1 VRLAGCASPAEQGGS
16 VTTID
21 EFTDLTSEQ
30 FIEAVAD
37 GSIYPYTEHRIP
49 KRRGGLRTLHAPIP
63 RLSEMQQEVL
73 ARLEALPAKFQPHP
87 AAFAYRRGRSVV
99 DCAAV
104 HLRAHTVIRLDIAD
118 FFGSIRERHIHAA
131 LKEAWLR
138 PTERE
143 YRIGLVE
150 DDGCQKIGLRRTG
163 HTLDAYVTARLVTV
177 SPPGPTHTWRNRG
190 TGRRSVRLEAT
201 GQEFS
206 VHRPGLVHRRT
217 REGFLPQGAPT
228 SGYLSNIVMRDVD
241 ATVTHLAESLGLRYT
256 RYSDDMHFSS
266 HRLVHHDDADRLV
279 SGVKRALEPLG
290 MRLNAR
296 KTYVARPGARRSVL
310 GVLVDGPAP
319 RLTREYK
326 RRITK
331 HVRGAASFGIEQ
343 HRRHQEFKNLTE
355 LDAHVTGLL
364 SFAHMVEPGWAERR
378 LADWK
383 RLREIPLEHEGPAV
397 LQHGLDLP
405 WEDGETE
412 ATQADL
418 AKASIDDLV
427 RGAQR
432 YRSSSDYLQ
441 MLEFVGRFKRYA
453 PFNAMV
459 VHIQKPGARYVLSS
473 SEWESTYRRVLK
485 PGAQPLLIFQPRG
498 PYMLVYDVGDTEA
511 LPGALPLPKGITA
524 PVSVSSRAGEKEIAE
539 VWHHTETN
547 LAPLGIRL
555 TLVDHAASS
564 CGRTYRSRSCSSV
577 KRPGSRPGDPSEAYP
592 TLFEIEINRNLPL
605 LDRYA
610 TLAHELG
617 HLFCGHLGAD
627 PGETWPDRYVQP
639 LSDEDAAKV
648 HARNEVEAES
658 IAYMVL
664 KRLDLDVR
672 MGDYITRHLGP
683 GRQVPETVALNL
695 TFKAAGLIIEMGK
708 KRIPAAKLR
717 KPKK

>member
-1 VRLAGCASPAEQGGS
+1 
-16 VTTID
+16 VTTTD
-21 EFTDLTSEQ
+21 DFADLTPDQ
-30 FIEAVAD
+30 FLEAVVS

-49 KRRGGLRTLHAPIP
+49 KRRGGLRTLYAPVP
-63 RLSEMQQEVL
+63 RLSEVQQEVL
-73 ARLEALPAKFQPHP
+73 ARLETLPAGFQPHP

-99 DCAAV
+99 DCAAA

-118 FFGSIRERHIHAA
+118 FFGSIRERHVHAA
-131 LKEAWLR
+131 LKDAWTR
-138 PTERE
+138 PAERG
-143 YRIGLVE
+143 YRLDLAENDEGRREIV
-150 DDGCQKIGLRRTG
+150 LRRAGRSLGTYA
-163 HTLDAYVTARLVTV
+163 TVRLVTV
-177 SPPGPTHTWRNRG
+177 SPPEPNHTWTNRG
-190 TGRRSVRLEAT
+190 SGRRSVRLEAT
-201 GQEFS
+201 GQDFS
-206 VHRPGLVHRRT
+206 ILRPGLVFKHT

-228 SGYLSNIVMRDVD
+228 SGYLSNIIMRDVD
-241 ATVTHLAESLGLRYT
+241 EIISHRAESLGLRYT
-256 RYSDDMHFSS
+256 RYSDDLYFSS
-266 HRLVHHDDADRLV
+266 RALFHHADVDRLV
-279 SGVKRALEPLG
+279 AGVKKALEPLG
-290 MRLNAR
+290 MRLNPK

-310 GVLVDGPAP
+310 GILVDGPAP

-343 HRRHQEFKNLTE
+343 HRRHQRFKDLAE

-364 SFAHMVEPGWAERR
+364 SFAHMVEPGWAGAQ

-383 RLREIPLEHEGPAV
+383 RLREIPLEHQEPV
-397 LQHGLDLP
+397 NVQHGLELP
-405 WEDGETE
+405 WDEEVE
-412 ATQADL
+412 LSQADL
-418 AKASIDDLV
+418 AKDSIDDLV

-441 MLEFVGRFKRYA
+441 MVEFVGRVKRYA

-459 VHIQKPGARYVLSS
+459 VHIQKPGARYVLPSS
-473 SEWESTYRRVLK
+473 QFMSKYRRVLK

-524 PVSVSSRAGEKEIAE
+524 PVSVSSRASEKEVAQ

-555 TLVDHAASS
+555 TLVDHGASS
-564 CGRTYRSRSCSSV
+564 CGRIYRSRSGSSV
-577 KRPGSRPGDPSEAYP
+577 ERPGSRPGGPPERYP
-592 TLFEIEINRNLPL
+592 TLFEIEVNRNLSL

-610 TLAHELG
+610 TLTHELG
-617 HLFCGHLGAD
+617 HLFCGHLGAG
-627 PGETWPDRYVQP
+627 PGETWPDRYVRP
-639 LSDEDAAKV
+639 LSDEDAVKV

-664 KRLDLDVR
+664 KRLDPDVR
-672 MGDYITRHLGP
+672 MGDYITGHLSP
-683 GRQVPETVALNL
+683 DQQVPETVALNL

-708 KRIPAAKLR
+708 KRIPAAKLQ

>member
-1 VRLAGCASPAEQGGS
+1 MADDFAHLAPA
-16 VTTID
+16 
-21 EFTDLTSEQ
+21 Q
-30 FIEAVAD
+30 FLEAVVS

-49 KRRGGLRTLHAPIP
+49 KRCGGLRTLHAPVA
-63 RLSEMQQEVL
+63 RLSVMQQEIL
-73 ARLEALPAKFQPHP
+73 ARLETLPARFQPHP

-131 LKEAWLR
+131 LKDAWTR
-138 PTERE
+138 PTEPE
-143 YRIGLVE
+143 YRIALVE
-150 DDGCQKIGLRRTG
+150 DDNGHQGIGLRRTG
-163 HTLDAYVTARLVTV
+163 RTLGAYTTARLVTV
-177 SPPGPTHTWRNRG
+177 SPQGPNQTWTNRG
-190 TGRRSVRLEAT
+190 TGHRKVRLEAT
-201 GQEFS
+201 GQDFH
-206 VHRPGLVHRRT
+206 VRRPGLVYKHT

-241 ATVTHLAESLGLRYT
+241 EVVTHQAESLGLRYT
-256 RYSDDMHFSS
+256 RYSDDLFFSS
-266 HRLVHHDDADRLV
+266 RRHVRHADVDRLV
-279 SGVKRALEPLG
+279 AGVKRALEPLG
-290 MRLNAR
+290 MRLNTR

-310 GVLVDGPAP
+310 GILVDGPAP

-331 HVRGAASFGIEQ
+331 HVRGAVSFGIEQ
-343 HRRHQEFKNLTE
+343 HRRHQEFKSLAD

-364 SFAHMVEPGWAERR
+364 SFAHMVEPGWAEGQ
-378 LADWK
+378 LSDWK
-383 RLREIPLEHEGPAV
+383 RLREIPLEHEEPAV

-405 WEDGETE
+405 WQDEEME
-412 ATQADL
+412 VSQADL

-473 SEWESTYRRVLK
+473 SEWESTYRRILK
-485 PGAQPLLIFQPRG
+485 PGAKPLLIFQPRG

-524 PVSVSSRAGEKEIAE
+524 PVSVSSRVGEKEVAK

-555 TLVDHAASS
+555 TLVDHGASS
-564 CGRTYRSRSCSSV
+564 CGRTYHSRSGGSV
-577 KRPGSRPGDPSEAYP
+577 QRLGSRAGDPPESYP
-592 TLFEIEINRNLPL
+592 TLFEIEVNRNLPL

-617 HLFCGHLGAD
+617 HLFCGHLGAG
-627 PGETWPDRYVQP
+627 PGETWPDRRACPSSPEEAQK
-639 LSDEDAAKV
+639 A

-664 KRLDLDVR
+664 KRLDPDVQ
-672 MGDYITRHLGP
+672 MGDYITGHLSP

-717 KPKK
+717 KSKK

>member
-1 VRLAGCASPAEQGGS
+1 MADNFA
-16 VTTID
+16 
-21 EFTDLTSEQ
+21 DLTPAQ
-30 FIEAVAD
+30 FLEAVVS
-37 GSIYPYTEHRIP
+37 GSIFPYTEHRIP
-49 KRRGGLRTLHAPIP
+49 KHSGGLRTLHAPVP
-63 RLSEMQQEVL
+63 RLSEIQQGIL
-73 ARLEALPAKFQPHP
+73 ARLETLPARFQPHP
-87 AAFAYRRGRSVV
+87 AAFAYRGGRSVV
-99 DCAAV
+99 DCAAI

-118 FFGSIRERHIHAA
+118 FFGSIRERHVHAA
-131 LKEAWLR
+131 LKDAWAR

-143 YRIGLVE
+143 YRIDLVE
-150 DDGCQKIGLRRTG
+150 NGNGLREIGLRRIG
-163 HTLDAYVTARLVTV
+163 RTLSTYTTTRLVTV
-177 SPPGPTHTWRNRG
+177 SPPGPNQTWPNRG
-190 TGRRSVRLEAT
+190 TGRRSVYLEAT
-201 GQEFS
+201 GQTFS
-206 VHRPGLVHRRT
+206 VSRPDSLYKHT

-228 SGYLSNIVMRDVD
+228 SGYLSNLVMRDVD
-241 ATVTHLAESLGLRYT
+241 AVVAHLAESLGLRYT

-266 HRLVHHDDADRLV
+266 RRLVRHEKVDRLV
-279 SGVKRALEPLG
+279 VGVKKALTPLG
-290 MRLNAR
+290 MKLNTK

-310 GVLVDGPAP
+310 GILVDGPTP

-343 HRRHQEFKNLTE
+343 HRRHQEFKGLAE

-364 SFAHMVEPGWAERR
+364 SFAHMVEPGWAEKQ

-383 RLREIPLEHEGPAV
+383 RLREIPLEYEEPVIAE
-397 LQHGLDLP
+397 HGLDLF
-405 WEDGETE
+405 WDEEVE
-412 ATQADL
+412 ISQAEL

-473 SEWESTYRRVLK
+473 SEWMSKYRRVLK

-511 LPGALPLPKGITA
+511 LPGARPLPRAITA
-524 PVSVSSRAGEKEIAE
+524 PASVSSRAGEKELVE
-539 VWHHTETN
+539 VWHHTTTN

-555 TLVDHAASS
+555 TLVNEGASS
-564 CGRTYRSRSCSSV
+564 CGRTYPSRSGASV
-577 KRPGSRPGDPSEAYP
+577 ERSGSRPGDRPETYP
-592 TLFEIEINRNLPL
+592 TLFEIEVNRNLPL
-605 LDRYA
+605 LDQYA

-617 HLFCGHLGAD
+617 HLFCGHLGAG
-627 PGETWPDRYVQP
+627 PGQTWPDRRLRP
-639 LSDEDAAKV
+639 LSDEERVTA
-648 HARNEVEAES
+648 HARDEVEAES

-664 KRLDLDVR
+664 KRLDPDVQ
-672 MGDYITRHLGP
+672 MGDYITGHLGLNQ
-683 GRQVPETVALNL
+683 QVPESVALNL
-695 TFKAAGLIIEMGK
+695 TFKATGLIIEMGK
-708 KRIPAAKLR
+708 KRLAATKLQ

>member
-1 VRLAGCASPAEQGGS
+1 MA
-16 VTTID
+16 D
-21 EFTDLTSEQ
+21 EFTDLTPAQ
-30 FIEAVAD
+30 FLEAVVS

-49 KRRGGLRTLHAPIP
+49 KRRGGLRTLHTPVP
-63 RLSEMQQEVL
+63 RLSGMQQEIL
-73 ARLEALPAKFQPHP
+73 DRLEILPVKFQPHP
-87 AAFAYRRGRSVV
+87 AAFAYRGGRSVV

-118 FFGSIRERHIHAA
+118 FFGSIRERHVHAS
-131 LKEAWLR
+131 LKDAWTR

-143 YRIGLVE
+143 YRIDLVE
-150 DDGCQKIGLRRTG
+150 DGNGRRKIGLRRSG
-163 HTLDAYVTARLVTV
+163 RTLDTYTTVRLVTV
-177 SPPGPTHTWRNRG
+177 SPPEPNQTWTNRG
-190 TGRRSVRLEAT
+190 TGRRSVLLEAT
-201 GQEFS
+201 GQSFS
-206 VHRPGLVHRRT
+206 VRRPDPVYPHT

-228 SGYLSNIVMRDVD
+228 SGYLSNIVMREVD
-241 ATVTHLAESLGLRYT
+241 EGVTHLAESLGLRYT
-256 RYSDDMHFSS
+256 RYSDDMYFSS
-266 HRLVHHDDADRLV
+266 RRLVHHDDVDRLV
-279 SGVKRALEPLG
+279 AGVKKALEPLG
-290 MRLNAR
+290 MRLNAK

-310 GVLVDGPAP
+310 GILVDGPTP

-343 HRRHQEFKNLTE
+343 HRHHQNFKDVAA

-364 SFAHMVEPGWAERR
+364 SFAHMVEPGWAAKQ

-383 RLREIPLEHEGPAV
+383 RLREIPLETEEPVIG
-397 LQHGLDLP
+397 QHGLDLP
-405 WEDGETE
+405 WDKEVEIS
-412 ATQADL
+412 QANL

-473 SEWESTYRRVLK
+473 SEWKSKYRRVLK

-498 PYMLVYDVGDTEA
+498 PYILVYDVGDTEA
-511 LPGALPLPKGITA
+511 LPGALPLPKAITA
-524 PVSVSSRAGEKEIAE
+524 PISVSSRANEKDIAQL
-539 VWHHTETN
+539 WHHTNTN

-555 TLVDHAASS
+555 TLVDHAAASG
-564 CGRTYRSRSCSSV
+564 GRTYPSRSRGSV
-577 KRPGSRPGDPSEAYP
+577 ERPGSRPGDPPETYP

-617 HLFCGHLGAD
+617 HLFCGHLGAG
-627 PGETWPDRYVQP
+627 PRETWPDRRLQS
-639 LSDEDAAKV
+639 LSEEEAVKV

-664 KRLDLDVR
+664 KRLNPDVQ
-672 MGDYITRHLGP
+672 MGDYITGHLGP
-683 GRQVPETVALNL
+683 NQQVPEIVALNL
-695 TFKAAGLIIEMGK
+695 TFKAAGLIIDMGK
-708 KRIPAAKLR
+708 RRISASKLQ
-717 KPKK
+717 KPKE

>member
-1 VRLAGCASPAEQGGS
+1 M
-16 VTTID
+16 TTTD
-21 EFTDLTSEQ
+21 DFADLTPDQ
-30 FIEAVAD
+30 FLEAVVR

-49 KRRGGLRTLHAPIP
+49 KRRGGLRTLHAPVP
-63 RLSEMQQEVL
+63 RLSEMQQEIL
-73 ARLEALPAKFQPHP
+73 ARLETLPAGFQPHP

-118 FFGSIRERHIHAA
+118 FFASIRERHVHAA
-131 LKEAWLR
+131 LKDAWAH
-138 PTERE
+138 PTERG
-143 YRIGLVE
+143 YRIDLAENDEGHREIV
-150 DDGCQKIGLRRTG
+150 LRRTG
-163 HTLDAYVTARLVTV
+163 RTLGTYTTARLVTV
-177 SPPGPTHTWRNRG
+177 SPPEPNHTWTNRG
-190 TGRRSVRLEAT
+190 TGHRIVRLEAT
-201 GQEFS
+201 GQNFS
-206 VHRPGLVHRRT
+206 VRRPNLIHKHT

-241 ATVTHLAESLGLRYT
+241 EVVTHQAESLGFRYT
-256 RYSDDMHFSS
+256 RYSDDLYFSS
-266 HRLVHHDDADRLV
+266 RALVHHDDVDRLV
-279 SGVKRALEPLG
+279 AGVKKALEPLG
-290 MRLNAR
+290 MKLNTK

-310 GVLVDGPAP
+310 GILVEGSAP
-319 RLTREYK
+319 RLTREHK

-331 HVRGAASFGIEQ
+331 HVRGAAAFGIEQ
-343 HRRHQEFKNLTE
+343 HRRHQKFKDLAE

-364 SFAHMVEPGWAERR
+364 SFAHMVEPGWADGQ

-383 RLREIPLEHEGPAV
+383 RLREIPLDPEEPV
-397 LQHGLDLP
+397 SVQHGLDLP
-405 WEDGETE
+405 WDEEVE
-412 ATQADL
+412 VFQADL

-473 SEWESTYRRVLK
+473 SEWLSKYRRVLK

-498 PYMLVYDVGDTEA
+498 PYVLVYDVGDTEA
-511 LPGALPLPKGITA
+511 LPGALPLPKRITA
-524 PVSVSSRAGEKEIAE
+524 PVSVSSRAGEKEVAE

-555 TLVDHAASS
+555 TLVDHGASS
-564 CGRTYRSRSCSSV
+564 CGRTYRSRSGSSV
-577 KRPGSRPGDPSEAYP
+577 ERPGSRTGDRPETYP
-592 TLFEIEINRNLPL
+592 TLFEIEVNRNLPL

-617 HLFCGHLGAD
+617 HLFCGHLGAG
-627 PGETWPDRYVQP
+627 PGETWPDRYVRP
-639 LSDEDAAKV
+639 LLDEDAVKV
-648 HARNEVEAES
+648 RARNEVEAES

-664 KRLDLDVR
+664 KRLDPDVR
-672 MGDYITRHLGP
+672 MGDYITGHLGP
-683 GRQVPETVALNL
+683 DQQVPETVALNL

-708 KRIPAAKLR
+708 KRIPAARLQKS
-717 KPKK
+717 KK

>member
-1 VRLAGCASPAEQGGS
+1 M
-16 VTTID
+16 TTT
-21 EFTDLTSEQ
+21 ENFADLTPDQ
-30 FIEAVAD
+30 FLKAVVS

-73 ARLEALPAKFQPHP
+73 ARLETLPAGFRPHP

-118 FFGSIRERHIHAA
+118 FFGSIRERHVHAA
-131 LKEAWLR
+131 LKDAWTR
-138 PTERE
+138 PTEHE
-143 YRIGLVE
+143 YRIDLVE
-150 DDGCQKIGLRRTG
+150 DDNGCREIGLRRTG
-163 HTLDAYVTARLVTV
+163 CTLDTYITARLVTV
-177 SPPGPTHTWRNRG
+177 SPSEPNQTWTNRG

-206 VHRPGLVHRRT
+206 VRRPGPVYQHT

-241 ATVTHLAESLGLRYT
+241 DAVAHQAESLRLRYT
-256 RYSDDMHFSS
+256 RYSDDMYFSS
-266 HRLVHHDDADRLV
+266 RGFVHHDDVDRLMA
-279 SGVKRALEPLG
+279 GVKKALEPLG
-290 MRLNAR
+290 MRLNTK

-310 GVLVDGPAP
+310 GILVDGPTP

-343 HRRHQEFKNLTE
+343 HRRHQEFRDLAE

-364 SFAHMVEPGWAERR
+364 SFAHMVEPGWAGKQ

-383 RLREIPLEHEGPAV
+383 RLRGIPLDHEEPV
-397 LQHGLDLP
+397 IVQHGLDLP
-405 WEDGETE
+405 WDEGVEVS
-412 ATQADL
+412 QADL

-473 SEWESTYRRVLK
+473 SEWMSKYRRVLK

-511 LPGALPLPKGITA
+511 LPGALPLPRGITA
-524 PVSVSSRAGEKEIAE
+524 PASVSSQVGEKEVAK
-539 VWHHTETN
+539 VWHHTEMN

-555 TLVDHAASS
+555 TLVDHGASS
-564 CGRTYRSRSCSSV
+564 YGRAYPSKSGGSV
-577 KRPGSRPGDPSEAYP
+577 ERPGSRPGDRPETYP
-592 TLFEIEINRNLPL
+592 TLFEVEVNRNLPL

-617 HLFCGHLGAD
+617 HLFCGHLGAG
-627 PGETWPDRYVQP
+627 PGETWPDRFLP
-639 LSDEDAAKV
+639 KTAKV

-664 KRLDLDVR
+664 KRLDPDVQ
-672 MGDYITRHLGP
+672 MGDYITGHLGTDQ
-683 GRQVPETVALNL
+683 QVPETVALNL

-708 KRIPAAKLR
+708 KRIPATKFQ

>member
-1 VRLAGCASPAEQGGS
+1 MTAA
-16 VTTID
+16 D
-21 EFTDLTSEQ
+21 DFTDLTADQ
-30 FIEAVAD
+30 FLKAVVS
-37 GSIYPYTEHRIP
+37 GSIYPYTEHQIR
-49 KRRGGLRTLHAPIP
+49 KHRGGLRTLHAPVP
-63 RLSEMQQEVL
+63 QLSRIQQEVL
-73 ARLEALPAKFQPHP
+73 ARLETFPARFQPHP

-118 FFGSIRERHIHAA
+118 FFGSIRERHVYAA
-131 LKEAWLR
+131 LKDAWTG

-143 YRIGLVE
+143 YRIGLVQ
-150 DDGCQKIGLRRTG
+150 DDDRRKIALRYTVRTLA
-163 HTLDAYVTARLVTV
+163 TYITARLVTV
-177 SPPGPTHTWRNRG
+177 SPPRATQTWTNRG
-190 TGRRSVRLEAT
+190 TGRRSMSLEAA
-201 GQEFS
+201 GQKSS
-206 VHRPGLVHRRT
+206 VRWPGPVYRHT

-241 ATVTHLAESLGLRYT
+241 EVVTYQAESLGLRYT
-256 RYSDDMHFSS
+256 RYSDDMYFSS
-266 HRLVHHDDADRLV
+266 RRLVRHDDVDRLIA
-279 SGVKRALEPLG
+279 GVKRALEPLG
-290 MRLNAR
+290 MRLNAK

-310 GVLVDGPAP
+310 GILVDGPAP

-343 HRRHQEFKNLTE
+343 HRRHQGFKDLAE

-364 SFAHMVEPGWAERR
+364 SFAHMVEPGWAGKQ
-378 LADWK
+378 LTDWK
-383 RLREIPLEHEGPAV
+383 RLREIPLEYEEPV
-397 LQHGLDLP
+397 SVQHGPDLP
-405 WEDGETE
+405 WDEEVE
-412 ATQADL
+412 LSQAAL

-432 YRSSSDYLQ
+432 YRSSSDYLE

-485 PGAQPLLIFQPRG
+485 PAAQPMLIFQPRG

-511 LPGALPLPKGITA
+511 LPGARPLPKAITA
-524 PVSVSSRAGEKEIAE
+524 PVSVASRADEKEVTE

-555 TLVDHAASS
+555 SLVNHGTSS
-564 CGRTYRSRSCSSV
+564 CGRTYHSWSGSYV
-577 KRPGSRPGDPSEAYP
+577 ERPGSRPGDRPETYP
-592 TLFEIEINRNLPL
+592 TLFEIEVNRNLPL

-617 HLFCGHLGAD
+617 HLFCGHLGAG
-627 PGETWPDRYVQP
+627 PGGTWPDRYLRP
-639 LSDEDAAKV
+639 LSDEEAVKV

-664 KRLDLDVR
+664 KRLDPDVQ
-672 MGDYITRHLGP
+672 MGDYVTEHLGP
-683 GRQVPETVALNL
+683 AQQVPETVALNL
-695 TFKAAGLIIEMGK
+695 AFKAAGRIIEMGK
-708 KRIPAAKLR
+708 QRIPAAKLQMST
-717 KPKK
+717 K

>member
-1 VRLAGCASPAEQGGS
+1 MTATDDFA
-16 VTTID
+16 
-21 EFTDLTSEQ
+21 DLTPDQ
-30 FIEAVAD
+30 FLKAVVS
-37 GSIYPYTEHRIP
+37 GSIHPYTEHRIP
-49 KRRGGLRTLHAPIP
+49 KRSGGLRTLHAPIP
-63 RLSEMQQEVL
+63 RLAGIQQEIL
-73 ARLEALPAKFQPHP
+73 ARLETLPAGFQPHP

-118 FFGSIRERHIHAA
+118 FFGSIRERHIHAT
-131 LKEAWLR
+131 LKDARMR
-138 PTERE
+138 PTGHE
-143 YRIGLVE
+143 YRVGLVK
-150 DDGCQKIGLRRTG
+150 GGNGRRRIGLRRIG
-163 HTLDAYVTARLVTV
+163 RTLDTYTTTRLVTV
-177 SPPGPTHTWRNRG
+177 SPPGPNQTWPNRG
-190 TGRRSVRLEAT
+190 TGWRSVYLEAT

-206 VHRPGLVHRRT
+206 VRRPSLVHQHT

-228 SGYLSNIVMRDVD
+228 SGYLSNIVMREVD
-241 ATVTHLAESLGLRYT
+241 AVVTHQAESLGLRYT
-256 RYSDDMHFSS
+256 RYSDDMYFSS
-266 HRLVHHDDADRLV
+266 RGLVHHDDVDRLV
-279 SGVKRALEPLG
+279 AGVKKALEPLG
-290 MRLNAR
+290 MRLNAK

-310 GVLVDGPAP
+310 GILVDGPAP

-326 RRITK
+326 RRVTK

-343 HRRHQEFKNLTE
+343 HRRHQDFKDLAE

-364 SFAHMVEPGWAERR
+364 SFAHMVEPGWAGRQ

-383 RLREIPLEHEGPAV
+383 RLREIPLEHEEPVSV
-397 LQHGLDLP
+397 LHGLDLFRD
-405 WEDGETE
+405 EETE
-412 ATQADL
+412 VSQADL

-473 SEWESTYRRVLK
+473 SEWMSKYRRVLK
-485 PGAQPLLIFQPRG
+485 PGAEPLLIFQPRG

-511 LPGALPLPKGITA
+511 LPGALPLPKVITA
-524 PVSVSSRAGEKEIAE
+524 PASVSSAVGEKEVLA
-539 VWHHTETN
+539 VWHHTVTN

-555 TLVDHAASS
+555 TLVDHGASS
-564 CGRTYRSRSCSSV
+564 YGRTYRSRSGGSV
-577 KRPGSRPGDPSEAYP
+577 ERPGSRPGDPPEAYA
-592 TLFEIEINRNLPL
+592 TLFEIEVNRNPPL

-617 HLFCGHLGAD
+617 HLFCGHLGAG
-627 PGETWPDRYVQP
+627 PGETWPDRSSRP
-639 LSDEDAAKV
+639 LSDEDARKD

-664 KRLDLDVR
+664 KRLDPDVR
-672 MGDYITRHLGP
+672 MGDYITGHLGP
-683 GRQVPETVALNL
+683 DQQVPETVALNL
-695 TFKAAGLIIEMGK
+695 TFKAAGLIIEMGR
-708 KRIPAAKLR
+708 KRLPAAKLQ
-717 KPKK
+717 KSKK